1 MAARHPASNSGLGR
15 YPRWIGRVVLCC
27 ACAGYLPGLAA
38 QSQTYFRVTNENGVI
53 ELKST
58 ITPEEA
64 KRGYAIVTL
73 GGHVIEEVAPQLSDE
88 ALDEQRRAQLQ
99 AQREHEKREQQLRYD
114 ENLLLKYSAIED
126 LEAEKKRKLSE
137 FDVRLSI
144 LRSNMMSLKDQ
155 VERQQSRAADFERR
169 GQQVPRVILQNIAE
183 QEDKLRDA
191 ELSHASRLEE
201 KQLVASR
208 YEKDIARFKALVN
221 YRKGNSAALPAIEPE
236 PGS

>member
-1 MAARHPASNSGLGR
+1 MAARHPTSNSNPVR
-15 YPRWIGRVVLCC
+15 VPRGFGSVVLLCLLL
-27 ACAGYLPGLAA
+27 AGYHLPTFA
-38 QSQTYFRVTNENGVI
+38 QSQQYFRVTNENGIV

-73 GGHVIEEVAPQLSDE
+73 GGHVIKEVAPQLSDE
-88 ALDEQRRAQLQ
+88 ALDERRLAELA
-99 AQREHEKREQQLRYD
+99 AQREREKREQQQRYD

-126 LEAEKKRKLSE
+126 LEAEKRRKLGE

-169 GQQVPRVILQNIAE
+169 GQKVPRVILQNIAE
-183 QEDKLRDA
+183 QEEKLRDA
-191 ELSHASRLEE
+191 EASHASRLEE

-208 YEKDIARFKALVN
+208 YEKDIARFKALDDF
-221 YRKGNSAALPAIEPE
+221 RTGKSTELPE
-236 PGS
+236 PQL

>member
-1 MAARHPASNSGLGR
+1 MAARPASSNSGNVR
-15 YPRWIGRVVLCC
+15 APRWLGGLLLCC
-27 ACAGYLPGLAA
+27 LCAGYSLPLSAE
-38 QSQTYFRVTNENGVI
+38 SQTYFRVTNDNGTV

-58 ITPEEA
+58 ISPEEA

-73 GGHVIEEVAPQLSDE
+73 GGHVIEEVAPQLTDE
-88 ALDEQRRAQLQ
+88 ALDEQRRAQLK
-99 AQREHEKREQQLRYD
+99 ALREREKREQQQRYD

-169 GQQVPRVILQNIAE
+169 GQEVPHVILQNIAE

-191 ELSHASRLEE
+191 EASHASRLEE
-201 KQLVASR
+201 KQMVASR
-208 YEKDIARFKALVN
+208 YDKDIARFKALVD
-221 YRKGNSAALPAIEPE
+221 YRQGNAGRLPDTLLEPE
-236 PGS
+236 S